1 MVLSKFEI
9 RKARSMVGDSRQA
22 VRVRVAFAASSTAEN
37 FVTKIAC
44 HREVQS
50 GLHKIFQNTY
60 NKSMSIAYIF
70 NCIVVHNIWAFNGV
84 RIDIIKNYLL

>member
-1 MVLSKFEI
+1 
-9 RKARSMVGDSRQA
+9 MVGDSRQA

-50 GLHKIFQNTY
+50 YNT
-60 NKSMSIAYIF
+60 SS
-70 NCIVVHNIWAFNGV
+70 
-84 RIDIIKNYLL
+84 